1 MDEVQSS
8 KSAIAIPSCWTK
20 SRRRRSVL
28 DPSSSR
34 SHTSSI
40 SAGFLCATRG
50 VKLGVRKARPDHRA
64 LPFSSLSFTNFEN
77 TESVRSNTAFHEAGS
92 GAHTADSS
100 SAHTPRSTVW
110 FLPRRLLVQP
120 GFRISG
126 RGMRG
131 IGPPLARKST
141 LGLLGSSVGEANGIS
156 VFFLKLF

>member
-8 KSAIAIPSCWTK
+8 KSAIAIPSCWTR
-20 SRRRRSVL
+20 SRRRRFVFGPSPPRSYTPSV
-28 DPSSSR
+28 
-34 SHTSSI
+34 
-40 SAGFLCATRG
+40 SASFLETIGG
-50 VKLGVRKARPDHRA
+50 VKLGMRKARPDHRA

-141 LGLLGSSVGEANGIS
+141 LDCWDHPSARPTGYPSSS
-156 VFFLKLF
+156 